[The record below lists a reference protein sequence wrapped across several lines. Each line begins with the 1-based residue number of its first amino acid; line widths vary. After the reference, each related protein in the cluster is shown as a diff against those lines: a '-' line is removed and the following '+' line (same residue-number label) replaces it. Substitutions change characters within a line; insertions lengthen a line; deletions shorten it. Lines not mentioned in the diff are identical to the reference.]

1 MEGWFVVFDTV
12 DLESA
17 NLVPFVAL
25 PPFFLASFSAR
36 YCLRLISKS
45 LSLRYSS
52 REAARLVGA
61 CLILG
66 ISSLVEC
73 SCRRAMLRY
82 CTTVSVCLTKVRYIL
97 RARVASGFE
106 SSK

>member
-1 MEGWFVVFDTV
+1 VLGVEAGPLVSSGLLLPFVV
-12 DLESA
+12 
-17 NLVPFVAL
+17 L

-36 YCLRLISKS
+36 YCRRLISKS

-52 REAARLVGA
+52 NEAARLVGA

-66 ISSLVEC
+66 ISSRVEC
-73 SCRRAMLRY
+73 SCNRARLRY
-82 CTTVSVCLTKVRYIL
+82 WTTASVCLTNVRYIA
-97 RARVASGFE
+97 RARVASGFD